1 MDTAA
6 SATVTLESV
15 EVRLSPDLARR
26 LSERLREIGQEPD
39 VYLAGLVEKD
49 LSARP
54 PSSLAELFAPVQAEF
69 RASGMTEDQLDGF
82 LDALREEVRH
92 EKAGGSK

>member
-39 VYLAGLVEKD
+39 VYLAGLLEKD
-49 LSARP
+49 LSAKP

-82 LDALREEVRH
+82 LDELREEVRH
-92 EKAGGSK
+92 EKAGGAK